1 MLVGAV
7 LGPHRPEHA
16 QLDGVRLSTKRVD
29 HPPILVGRQPVQLDG
44 RRHCHRGAQDGGRS
58 GGGIGRSRSSS
69 TSSAPPATASMP
81 IRKVVSQPR
90 GSKPV
95 RSSAIPRPMKAT
107 QRTTSRSR
115 GRAGRRSGRKTDAAS
130 QRSATK
136 SITLRAR
143 PSDGANPI
151 AANRLPPPISQP
163 DSMVGTLKGRSPPRS
178 AGGGAAVGSAGGG
191 AGAVGGAAGTSAG
204 GSGSAAAS
212 GSTAAAAASSLD
224 VVAAGIGASGGSIG
238 WPQTGQKRASSS
250 D

>member
-29 HPPILVGRQPVQLDG
+29 HPPILVGRQPLQLPPRPPPPPPILVGRQPVQLDG
-44 RRHCHRGAQDGGRS
+44 RRHCHRAAQDGGRS

-107 QRTTSRSR
+107 ARTTSRSR
-115 GRAGRRSGRKTDAAS
+115 GRSGRRSGRKTDAAS

-178 AGGGAAVGSAGGG
+178 AGGDRKS
-191 AGAVGGAAGTSAG
+191 
-204 GSGSAAAS
+204 
-212 GSTAAAAASSLD
+212 
-224 VVAAGIGASGGSIG
+224 
-238 WPQTGQKRASSS
+238 
-250 D
+250 